1 MPSCTEVRNPKAE
14 GQKLTG
20 RCAGHGGTIK
30 PQRWS
35 SPSPRE
41 GRAGRGVRSILND
54 AVEYL
59 SGTPLSLA
67 LPMSFDSPASCRRF
81 SLSPS
86 EGERAGV
93 RGPSWGSGGQSAPV
107 GRGGLSPLVP
117 RGEREPTR
125 VLVVPT
131 RCARTSKGERQGGA
145 GGGRFRRKL
154 RTRLPAQFFDP
165 PVSFDLHMRQAG

>member
-93 RGPSWGSGGQSAPV
+93 RGPSWGSGEQSAPV
-107 GRGGLSPLVP
+107 CRGGLSPFLR
-117 RGEREPTR
+117 RGEREHPSTTM
-125 VLVVPT
+125 VVRT
-131 RCARTSKGERQGGA
+131 RCAPSRPAVPGIIRPSDSGLPSAFG
-145 GGGRFRRKL
+145 L
-154 RTRLPAQFFDP
+154 RPSDFAPSTQSSLP
-165 PVSFDLHMRQAG
+165 